1 VSKKS
6 VVAARLIPAVRW
18 RGGLQ
23 AQFQFVAQGL
33 LEIEVAN
40 EAELGDKRQ
49 DRRPANMGAGGE
61 LRDGFQPND
70 RIACEKGQTRA
81 SLGRRRP
88 AEVAADACCN

>member
-1 VSKKS
+1 
-6 VVAARLIPAVRW
+6 
-18 RGGLQ
+18 LQ

-49 DRRPANMGAGGE
+49 DRRPADMGAGGE

-81 SLGRRRP
+81 SLSRRRP
-88 AEVAADACCN
+88 AEVEAYACCN